1 MTERQVV
8 PAPGA
13 NRFGTVFMKRSAASG
28 TRSWSAA
35 ARSASSRPAVSR
47 LVDRAVQRVD
57 DGLLDVIG
65 IGTLRLGE
73 RRDGLSAAHRVA
85 QLGDLHVDGGGRSP
99 SGDVERHPACT
110 ERVLGRGRL
119 RACVRAGGRFERPP
133 AVPMAPTLSSPAAA
147 SAAMSF
153 FMGVLLVL
161 VGRCV

>member
-8 PAPGA
+8 PAPPGA

-35 ARSASSRPAVSR
+35 ARSASMPPGGDG

-73 RRDGLSAAHRVA
+73 GRDRLPAAHGVA
-85 QLGDLHVDGGGRSP
+85 QLGDLHIDAWRP
-99 SGDVERHPACT
+99 QPARRCGAPPG
-110 ERVLGRGRL
+110 VRG
-119 RACVRAGGRFERPP
+119 AGAGPRCAFGAVSEPAAGSSAP
-133 AVPMAPTLSSPAAA
+133 AVPMAPTLSSPAA
-147 SAAMSF
+147 
-153 FMGVLLVL
+153 
-161 VGRCV
+161 